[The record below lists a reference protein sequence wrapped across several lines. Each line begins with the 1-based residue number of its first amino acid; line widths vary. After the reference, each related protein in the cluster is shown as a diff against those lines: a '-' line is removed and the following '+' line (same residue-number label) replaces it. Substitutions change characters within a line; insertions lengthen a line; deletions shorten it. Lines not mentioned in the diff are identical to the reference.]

1 MESINPIQIKNLETG
16 NVYLRNGVTLAFFL
30 DQFVHECSNAVTTI
44 FDLFVENT
52 PPNTLKWAVVSATSE
67 EWREVDSTVM
77 KRLRDSL
84 APVGARKRKYT
95 AFRVNDFG
103 NEAPQFSFT
112 LSDRDKDEKQTNSLT
127 LVQMTFPPG
136 VTEKENADNLC
147 GLIAKFAALLK
158 PVSGYCSPSLL
169 PADSRMSA
177 AFSEMKSIA
186 LRYPGYDVAMNDMT
200 QLVIGPQVRGA
211 RWITLLGTI
220 LLEMLGGIHALRNA
234 LPSEVEVH
242 DIAGIVMIRAGRM
255 PELGDKNRK
264 LDTPLLRA
272 VARILEPIT
281 LFQEVD
287 LLSYFAGFDEDLLQ
301 RWERR
306 FLD

>member
-112 LSDRDKDEKQTNSLT
+112 
-127 LVQMTFPPG
+127 
-136 VTEKENADNLC
+136 
-147 GLIAKFAALLK
+147 
-158 PVSGYCSPSLL
+158 
-169 PADSRMSA
+169 
-177 AFSEMKSIA
+177 
-186 LRYPGYDVAMNDMT
+186 
-200 QLVIGPQVRGA
+200 
-211 RWITLLGTI
+211 
-220 LLEMLGGIHALRNA
+220 
-234 LPSEVEVH
+234 
-242 DIAGIVMIRAGRM
+242 
-255 PELGDKNRK
+255 
-264 LDTPLLRA
+264 
-272 VARILEPIT
+272 
-281 LFQEVD
+281 
-287 LLSYFAGFDEDLLQ
+287 
-301 RWERR
+301 
-306 FLD
+306 